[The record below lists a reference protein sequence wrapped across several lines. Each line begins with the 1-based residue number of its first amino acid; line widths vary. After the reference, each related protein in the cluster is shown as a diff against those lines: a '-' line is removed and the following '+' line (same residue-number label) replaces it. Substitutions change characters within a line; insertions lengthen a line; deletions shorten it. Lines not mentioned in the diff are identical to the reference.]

1 MNYDF
6 SSQQHQRHENFD
18 PYDVLNI
25 PRDSDL
31 ETIKQSFRKL
41 TRVHH
46 PDRNRK
52 NPQYNPAYY
61 SRVCAA
67 YEILSDPRK
76 RMSFDQQHAPTWN
89 VLRDNA
95 KNYPTT
101 AAPQRPPPA
110 DISKGKFG
118 ESDLKNFNAMFE
130 KSKKANPNDKG
141 YGDQMLGRA
150 TEQEVKSGR
159 AAEPVRNVFGSSSS
173 VGEKAFNSRF
183 ESELKPKR
191 ANQSNG
197 NKNLMERNGEPM
209 GWAVGGSCAAFSEV
223 SVYDGIIVD
232 KERDDF
238 SKTDEATGLNY
249 SDYMSGFETFTEQ
262 LPENHHYY
270 EAANK
275 DVERVYNERLS
286 QLTQVP
292 ERGHN
297 LSFSQSEAVLN
308 QRREQQLAAEQQRNR
323 EYVTKYRD
331 QYASDDLLPAPS
343 RGGGGVPPN
352 AQHQQQQ
359 QQQHQNWVGPAQGPP
374 QSLSAPPPQNRQRHD
389 GAINNRMLDRQLD
402 NIRGP
407 PRPF

>member
-6 SSQQHQRHENFD
+6 SSQHHQRHENFD

-31 ETIKQSFRKL
+31 ETIKQAFRKL

-89 VLRDNA
+89 VLRDGA
-95 KNYPTT
+95 KNFPVP
-101 AAPQRPPPA
+101 APKDA
-110 DISKGKFG
+110 NLTKGKFG
-118 ESDLKNFNAMFE
+118 ESDLKNFNSMFE

-150 TEQEVKSGR
+150 TEQELKSGR
-159 AAEPVRNVFGSSSS
+159 AAEPVRNVFGSSS

-191 ANQSNG
+191 SQQG
-197 NKNLMERNGEPM
+197 NKNLMERNDEPL
-209 GWAVGGSCAAFSEV
+209 GWAVGGSNAAFSEV

-232 KERDDF
+232 KEREDF

-262 LPENHHYY
+262 LPESHPYY

-275 DVERVYNERLS
+275 DVERIYNERLS

-323 EYVTKYRD
+323 EYVLKYRD
-331 QYASDDLLPAPS
+331 QYASDDLLPAP
-343 RGGGGVPPN
+343 RGAADPRAAGPT
-352 AQHQQQQ
+352 QQQQ
-359 QQQHQNWVGPAQGPP
+359 AGWAHGPP
-374 QSLSAPPPQNRQRHD
+374 QTTQQNRSRHD
-389 GAINNRMLDRQLD
+389 ASINNRMFDRQLD

-407 PRPF
+407 PRQQHSQHPQHSQHHF